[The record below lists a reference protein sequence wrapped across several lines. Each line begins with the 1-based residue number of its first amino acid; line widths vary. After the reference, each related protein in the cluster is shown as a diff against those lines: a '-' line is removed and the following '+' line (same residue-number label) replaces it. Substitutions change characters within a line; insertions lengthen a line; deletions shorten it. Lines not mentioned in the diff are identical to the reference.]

1 MIVGVAACGVCRS
14 DHHTWNSAD
23 AGLVLQYVMGHEFS
37 GVVQEVGSECSGF
50 RIGDRVTAPFILG
63 CGHCPDCAA
72 GQPTICDGQRL
83 IGFTQWGAFA
93 ERVAVQAA
101 DFNLVLSDVSVY
113 GSK

>member
-1 MIVGVAACGVCRS
+1 
-14 DHHTWNSAD
+14 
-23 AGLVLQYVMGHEFS
+23 MGHEFS
-37 GVVQEVGSECSGF
+37 GVVQEVGSDCSGF

-83 IGFTQWGAFA
+83 IAFTQWGAFA

-101 DFNLVLSDVSVY
+101 DFNLVLSDVSAY